1 MPNPPRSESPDE
13 FLKREGL
20 TGYDGYMAPKDSGPT
35 IDKALIR
42 ALRQPKDDTQKD
54 DCKDCS

>member
-1 MPNPPRSESPDE
+1 MSHPPRSESPDE

-20 TGYDGYMAPKDSGPT
+20 KGYDGYMAPKDPGPT
-35 IDKALIR
+35 IDKSLIQ
-42 ALRQPKDDTQKD
+42 ALRQPKDDTEK